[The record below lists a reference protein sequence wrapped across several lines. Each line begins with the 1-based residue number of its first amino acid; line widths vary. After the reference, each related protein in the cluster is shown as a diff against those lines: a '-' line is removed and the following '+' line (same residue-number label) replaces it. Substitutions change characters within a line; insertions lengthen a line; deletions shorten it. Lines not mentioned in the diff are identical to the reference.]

1 MFNTLQKHN
10 TMKRLFTIGLM
21 LVSAFALT
29 NCAEEI
35 AAPVQDD
42 ITVDG
47 NIENNTPPEEEV
59 NIPFE
64 VFATVGGEADT
75 KTVNWG
81 NATYWKDKDQIS
93 VFHGTG
99 ENYTHNS
106 IFELIDAST
115 GKFAGA
121 LKNTLNEKNDWYF
134 LYPYSSSATT
144 LTVSGV
150 QIGAQTINQT
160 LISDID
166 ENIVLSANSKAHIC
180 GNLSPM
186 LGRITNL
193 PRNEQPEIEMK
204 HLAAIVAI
212 KVVNDGFGGDIMIKD
227 VEFAVPDVY
236 KTDNNGKIETDGNGN
251 PIKLQNAFPIVGQ
264 FQVNM
269 SNGQCTAIADNSY
282 ASTKFELPSAV
293 SLKKGDALTFY
304 LPVMPFSA
312 TKTISIKVNSSER
325 AISKAV
331 KLESGKVTTFSVPVK
346 TLEAKDVHVENGII
360 MSDAFTITS
369 IGRTTTDDS
378 SHTTGNANDIVI
390 TTSVQPETIKVN
402 GQDVQ
407 AYVLGAP
414 KDKNGKYTTG
424 TITITGFFK
433 DLINALPVKFYVSTW
448 NDTPAVMKVNKVT
461 AWIPVYSTKET
472 QTSKESIDW
481 NSTRYKYSVE
491 TDFSTLSKRA
501 GAKGELASV
510 AMGSK
515 VAKIES
521 WMLEAMGSA
530 EKLSFSNISQN
541 GNFENDNIIVL
552 NEGFTQKEINDGNI
566 DKFLAPFKNAATG
579 NQATVAGLRKLANAE
594 LKDLPLVVKYIK
606 QRKSTWA
613 LITLWSTESITLDA
627 STPWPPKDEKGK
639 SILDPEIE
647 ATIDGMYARVKQINI
662 ADLVNAVDEIPTQYD
677 MIHMLR
683 DTKVSIELTT
693 TKDGP
698 CIVFWGLDADT
709 TKDKAD
715 RGETAE

>member
-10 TMKRLFTIGLM
+10 TMKRLFTFGLM

-47 NIENNTPPEEEV
+47 NIENITPPEEEV

-121 LKNTLNEKNDWYF
+121 LKITLNEKNGWYF

-150 QIGAQTINQT
+150 QIGAQTINKT
-160 LISDID
+160 LISAID

-212 KVVNDGFGGDIMIKD
+212 KVVNDGFGGDIKIKD

-236 KTDNNGKIETDGNGN
+236 KTDNNGKIVPDANGK
-251 PIKLQNAFPIVGQ
+251 PIKLQDAFPIVGQ

-269 SNGQCTAIADNSY
+269 ANGQCTAISDNSF

-331 KLESGKVTTFSVPVK
+331 KLESGKVTTFTVPVRAL
-346 TLEAKDVHVENGII
+346 THPVIT
-360 MSDAFTITS
+360 DATSITS
-369 IGRTTTDDS
+369 KGRMSSDQPLKVVNPPQDS
-378 SHTTGNANDIVI
+378 NR
-390 TTSVQPETIKVN
+390 TIKIN
-402 GQDVQ
+402 GQDIE
-407 AYVLGAP
+407 AYFLGSP
-414 KDKNGKYTTG
+414 KDKDGNYQTG
-424 TITITGFFK
+424 SITITGFFK
-433 DLINALPVKFYVSTW
+433 DLITALPINFYVSSY
-448 NDTPAVMKVNKVT
+448 NDEPAVMTVNKVT
-461 AWIPVYSTKET
+461 VAIPAYAEEVEGGKWDKNKTKTVDYSVLEKRTGLTEFASSFELTRGLIIKLGDSVEEKIT
-472 QTSKESIDW
+472 FTNISHNGYFDNSNVVVLNDDFAHKQINEQNIGNFLTSFTYNGKKATYEGLLQIATIDLDKLPTSVKW
-481 NSTRYKYSVE
+481 TSDNYGVKYSIAGPSWDEATKVNYSDDKDKVE
-491 TDFSTLSKRA
+491 TLADNYPELVETISAIFGRLLSV
-501 GAKGELASV
+501 EV
-510 AMGSK
+510 ANMK
-515 VAKIES
+515 
-521 WMLEAMGSA
+521 
-530 EKLSFSNISQN
+530 
-541 GNFENDNIIVL
+541 
-552 NEGFTQKEINDGNI
+552 
-566 DKFLAPFKNAATG
+566 
-579 NQATVAGLRKLANAE
+579 VAGLIF
-594 LKDLPLVVKYIK
+594 PH
-606 QRKSTWA
+606 
-613 LITLWSTESITLDA
+613 
-627 STPWPPKDEKGK
+627 
-639 SILDPEIE
+639 EI
-647 ATIDGMYARVKQINI
+647 
-662 ADLVNAVDEIPTQYD
+662 D
-677 MIHMLR
+677 MLHKLR
-683 DTKVSIELTT
+683 DAQVTIELTT
-693 TKDGP
+693 MQEGP
-698 CIVFWGLDADT
+698 CVVFWGLDAYTADDKKNDQANN
-709 TKDKAD
+709 KD
-715 RGETAE
+715 EE